1 MLAPVVL
8 ALLGWF
14 TPLGGPGV
22 SVRIGTSIMQQNSAA
37 TASTSASF
45 AEKKE
50 ALKDCLRREAKKQTA
65 LRAQQAHSPQ
75 QAAATSLAHI
85 HLAGHACVS
94 PPPLF
99 FTLPRLSPAFYCETT
114 CFCETPPVIA
124 RPHLLLRDPTCYC
137 ETPPVIARPTCHH
150 LPRFQR
156 VTPNVAPV
164 ATLPAS
170 CCVAQYASFFQPM
183 ETQFYAPNVQFFDP
197 LINLEGVDAYQNN
210 VGMLAGKSHTSLTQ
224 VSHKSHTSLTHK
236 SHTQVSHTSLTHKS
250 HTQVSHKS
258 HTSFSPHLSRGVFLP
273 HILAILGSHVTIQ
286 ARTLWAQPSSPTA
299 AW

>member
-1 MLAPVVL
+1 LS
-8 ALLGWF
+8 
-14 TPLGGPGV
+14 TPRGKK
-22 SVRIGTSIMQQNSAA
+22 TNSAA
-37 TASTSASF
+37 RPASTFPAASSRHQPR
-45 AEKKE
+45 AHTSGWT
-50 ALKDCLRREAKKQTA
+50 CLR
-65 LRAQQAHSPQ
+65 
-75 QAAATSLAHI
+75 
-85 HLAGHACVS
+85 VS
-94 PPPLF
+94 A
-99 FTLPRLSPAFYCETT
+99 PAFFHIAAPLTRLLLRDHLFLRDPACY
-114 CFCETPPVIA
+114 CETPPFIA
-124 RPHLLLRDPTCYC
+124 RPHMLLRDPTCYC

>member
-22 SVRIGTSIMQQNSAA
+22 SVRIGTSIMQQKSAA

-137 ETPPVIARPTCHH
+137 ETPPVIARPH
-150 LPRFQR
+150 LLLRDPPVITSHVSSASPR
-156 VTPNVAPV
+156 
-164 ATLPAS
+164 TLP
-170 CCVAQYASFFQPM
+170 
-183 ETQFYAPNVQFFDP
+183 P
-197 LINLEGVDAYQNN
+197 LRP
-210 VGMLAGKSHTSLTQ
+210 
-224 VSHKSHTSLTHK
+224 
-236 SHTQVSHTSLTHKS
+236 
-250 HTQVSHKS
+250 
-258 HTSFSPHLSRGVFLP
+258 SPRPVVLRSTP
-273 HILAILGSHVTIQ
+273 
-286 ARTLWAQPSSPTA
+286 PSSSPWRRSSTRPTYNSSIL
-299 AW
+299 